1 LGQKAKLLLLLLGLI
16 SLDLVSLLLLKI
28 GGESEQASN
37 DFCPSAKFMKERKL
51 RDDERNSG
59 MMFQKLCIEELK
71 RV

>member
-1 LGQKAKLLLLLLGLI
+1 MTEANVCFIFLGLI

-28 GGESEQASN
+28 RGESEQASN